1 MKAITLLYHD
11 VVKGTD
17 YQSSGFQSSDADY
30 YKLNENEFIAQLDAI
45 KKNYDYNAEDLTRL
59 HQNSLNDT
67 AFYITFDDGG
77 CSFLTTIASLL
88 EARGW
93 VGIFFISTDFIG
105 TPGFLTND
113 DIVELHKRGHVIG
126 SHSCSHPIRISNC
139 SYQEL
144 INEWKNSKEKLEN
157 ILGAKVET
165 ASVPGG
171 FLSKDIERSAAE
183 VGYKSLFTSEP
194 QRTIYE
200 IDGCKIVGRY
210 AFTQGT
216 SVKQAIKLANQSL
229 TSSQIWQYSYWNL
242 KKFAKNYFASFYAQF
257 RLRMRR

>member
-11 VVKGTD
+11 VVKNND

-30 YKLNENEFIAQLDAI
+30 YKLDENEFIAQLDAI
-45 KKNYDYNAEDLTRL
+45 KAKYSYKAEDLTLL
-59 HQNSLNDT
+59 HKNEQNDI

-77 CSFLTTIASLL
+77 SSFLTTIASLL

-93 VGIFFISTDFIG
+93 LGIFFISTDYIG
-105 TPGFLTND
+105 TPGFLIKEE
-113 DIVELHKRGHVIG
+113 IVELRKRGHVIG
-126 SHSCSHPIRISNC
+126 SHSCSHPKRISSC

-144 INEWKNSKEKLEN
+144 INEWKKSKEKLEI
-157 ILGAKVET
+157 ILGEEVET

-171 FLSKDIERSAAE
+171 FLSKDIEHSAAE

-194 QRTIYE
+194 QKTIYE
-200 IDGCKIVGRY
+200 IDGCQIVGRY
-210 AFTQGT
+210 AVTRGT
-216 SVKQAIKLANQSL
+216 SATQVLALASKSL
-229 TSSQIWQYSYWNL
+229 TIAQIWQYAYWNL
-242 KKFAKNYFASFYAQF
+242 KKFAKNNFSSLYARF